1 MVHWLCHDRWVIL
14 DGVPLY
20 PMSLT
25 STLSLSPRGY
35 VVVVVVE
42 SRSVY

>member
-1 MVHWLCHDRWVIL
+1 MVHWLCLDRWVIL
-14 DGVPLY
+14 DGLPLS

-25 STLSLSPRGY
+25 FTLSLSPRGY

-42 SRSVY
+42 SGSVY